1 MREMCKMKN
10 INKKIFFL
18 LLIFLVAFI
27 GLKVN
32 VVYASSETEELK
44 ELLSENEENLGNLQ
58 QFKEVIDGIYND
70 LNEVTEVDEAFR
82 EKLKSD
88 IDKLDNVDGINPL
101 FKSVLD
107 IELKAQADNLTNENI
122 GEMREEILAMKEWT
136 DDKVKD
142 DVSNENVVDKE
153 NNIVQTTQKNVTID
167 QSLSNQSLPKAGIK
181 NINDIKVKSKLIIPK
196 KPIGLYSLNKTAIV
210 FRTFIPSLYVLS
222 FDTEPS
228 GLSR

>member
-181 NINDIKVKSKLIIPK
+181 NIISILLILIVIGAIISIVKYIQLKEIK
-196 KPIGLYSLNKTAIV
+196 
-210 FRTFIPSLYVLS
+210 
-222 FDTEPS
+222 
-228 GLSR
+228 

>member
-88 IDKLDNVDGINPL
+88 IDKLDNVDGINPV

-136 DDKVKD
+136 DDKVKN
-142 DVSNENVVDKE
+142 DVSNENVVNKE
-153 NNIVQTTQKNVTID
+153 NNIEQTTQKNATID

-181 NINDIKVKSKLIIPK
+181 NIISILLILIAIGAIISIIKYIQLKEIK
-196 KPIGLYSLNKTAIV
+196 
-210 FRTFIPSLYVLS
+210 
-222 FDTEPS
+222 
-228 GLSR
+228 

>member
-58 QFKEVIDGIYND
+58 QFKEVIDGMYND

-88 IDKLDNVDGINPL
+88 IDKLDDVDGINPL

-142 DVSNENVVDKE
+142 YVSNENGVDKE

-181 NINDIKVKSKLIIPK
+181 NIISILLILIVIGAIISIIKYIQLKEIK
-196 KPIGLYSLNKTAIV
+196 
-210 FRTFIPSLYVLS
+210 
-222 FDTEPS
+222 
-228 GLSR
+228 

>member
-88 IDKLDNVDGINPL
+88 IDKLDNVDGINPV

-122 GEMREEILAMKEWT
+122 GEM
-136 DDKVKD
+136 
-142 DVSNENVVDKE
+142 NEHIEK
-153 NNIVQTTQKNVTID
+153 
-167 QSLSNQSLPKAGIK
+167 G
-181 NINDIKVKSKLIIPK
+181 
-196 KPIGLYSLNKTAIV
+196 
-210 FRTFIPSLYVLS
+210 R
-222 FDTEPS
+222 
-228 GLSR
+228 

>member
-32 VVYASSETEELK
+32 VVYASSEAEELK

-88 IDKLDNVDGINPL
+88 IDKLDNVDGINPV

-136 DDKVKD
+136 DDKVKN
-142 DVSNENVVDKE
+142 DVSNENVVNKE
-153 NNIVQTTQKNVTID
+153 NNIEQTTQKNATID

-181 NINDIKVKSKLIIPK
+181 NIISILLILIVIGAIISIVKYIQLKEIK
-196 KPIGLYSLNKTAIV
+196 
-210 FRTFIPSLYVLS
+210 
-222 FDTEPS
+222 
-228 GLSR
+228 

>member
-88 IDKLDNVDGINPL
+88 IDKLDDVDGINPV

-181 NINDIKVKSKLIIPK
+181 NIISILLILIVIGAIISIVKYIQLKEIK
-196 KPIGLYSLNKTAIV
+196 
-210 FRTFIPSLYVLS
+210 
-222 FDTEPS
+222 
-228 GLSR
+228 

>member
-32 VVYASSETEELK
+32 VVYASSEAEELK

-88 IDKLDNVDGINPL
+88 IDKLDNVDGINPV

-136 DDKVKD
+136 DDKVKN
-142 DVSNENVVDKE
+142 DVSNENVVNKE
-153 NNIVQTTQKNVTID
+153 NNIEQTTQKNATID

-181 NINDIKVKSKLIIPK
+181 NIISILLILIAIGAIISIIKYIQLKEIK
-196 KPIGLYSLNKTAIV
+196 
-210 FRTFIPSLYVLS
+210 
-222 FDTEPS
+222 
-228 GLSR
+228 

>member
-32 VVYASSETEELK
+32 VVCASSEAEELK

-58 QFKEVIDGIYND
+58 QFKEVIDGMYND

-88 IDKLDNVDGINPL
+88 IDKLDDVDGINPL

-181 NINDIKVKSKLIIPK
+181 NIISILLILIVIGAIISIIKYIQLKEIK
-196 KPIGLYSLNKTAIV
+196 
-210 FRTFIPSLYVLS
+210 
-222 FDTEPS
+222 
-228 GLSR
+228 

>member
-88 IDKLDNVDGINPL
+88 IDKLDNVDGINPV
-101 FKSVLD
+101 FKSILD

-181 NINDIKVKSKLIIPK
+181 NIISILLILIVIGAIISIVKYIQLKEIK
-196 KPIGLYSLNKTAIV
+196 
-210 FRTFIPSLYVLS
+210 
-222 FDTEPS
+222 
-228 GLSR
+228 

>member
-32 VVYASSETEELK
+32 VVCASSEAEELK

-58 QFKEVIDGIYND
+58 QFKEVIDGMYND

-88 IDKLDNVDGINPL
+88 IDKLDDVDGINPL

-142 DVSNENVVDKE
+142 YVSNENGIDKE

-181 NINDIKVKSKLIIPK
+181 NIISILLILIVIGAIISIIKYIQLKEIK
-196 KPIGLYSLNKTAIV
+196 
-210 FRTFIPSLYVLS
+210 
-222 FDTEPS
+222 
-228 GLSR
+228 

>member
-32 VVYASSETEELK
+32 VVCASSEAEELK

-88 IDKLDNVDGINPL
+88 IDKLDNVDGINPV

-181 NINDIKVKSKLIIPK
+181 NIISILLILIVIGAIISIVKYIQLKEIK
-196 KPIGLYSLNKTAIV
+196 
-210 FRTFIPSLYVLS
+210 
-222 FDTEPS
+222 
-228 GLSR
+228 

>member
-32 VVYASSETEELK
+32 VVCASSEAEELK

-58 QFKEVIDGIYND
+58 QFKEVIDGMYND

-88 IDKLDNVDGINPL
+88 IDKLDDVDGINPL

-142 DVSNENVVDKE
+142 YVSNENGVDKE
-153 NNIVQTTQKNVTID
+153 NNIVQITQKNVTID

-181 NINDIKVKSKLIIPK
+181 NIISILLILIVIGAIISIIKYIQLKEIK
-196 KPIGLYSLNKTAIV
+196 
-210 FRTFIPSLYVLS
+210 
-222 FDTEPS
+222 
-228 GLSR
+228 

>member
-181 NINDIKVKSKLIIPK
+181 NIISILLILIVIGAIISIIKYIQLKEIK
-196 KPIGLYSLNKTAIV
+196 
-210 FRTFIPSLYVLS
+210 
-222 FDTEPS
+222 
-228 GLSR
+228 

>member
-88 IDKLDNVDGINPL
+88 IDKLDNVDGINPV

-181 NINDIKVKSKLIIPK
+181 NIISILLILIVIGAIISIVKYIQLKEIK
-196 KPIGLYSLNKTAIV
+196 
-210 FRTFIPSLYVLS
+210 
-222 FDTEPS
+222 
-228 GLSR
+228 

>member
-32 VVYASSETEELK
+32 VVCASSEAEELK

-58 QFKEVIDGIYND
+58 QFKEVIDGMYND

-88 IDKLDNVDGINPL
+88 IDKLDDVDGINP
-101 FKSVLD
+101 VLD

-142 DVSNENVVDKE
+142 YVSNENGVDKE

-181 NINDIKVKSKLIIPK
+181 NIISILLILIVIGAIISIIKYIQLKEIK
-196 KPIGLYSLNKTAIV
+196 
-210 FRTFIPSLYVLS
+210 
-222 FDTEPS
+222 
-228 GLSR
+228 

>member
-88 IDKLDNVDGINPL
+88 IDKLDDVDGINPL

-142 DVSNENVVDKE
+142 YVSNENGVDKE

-181 NINDIKVKSKLIIPK
+181 NIISILLILIVIGAIISIIKYIQLKEIK
-196 KPIGLYSLNKTAIV
+196 
-210 FRTFIPSLYVLS
+210 
-222 FDTEPS
+222 
-228 GLSR
+228 

>member
-88 IDKLDNVDGINPL
+88 IDKLDNVDGINPV

-181 NINDIKVKSKLIIPK
+181 NIISILLILIVIGAIISIIKYIQLKEIK
-196 KPIGLYSLNKTAIV
+196 
-210 FRTFIPSLYVLS
+210 
-222 FDTEPS
+222 
-228 GLSR
+228 

>member
-32 VVYASSETEELK
+32 VVCASSEAEELK

-58 QFKEVIDGIYND
+58 QFKEVIDGMYND

-88 IDKLDNVDGINPL
+88 IDKLDDVDGINPL

-142 DVSNENVVDKE
+142 YVSNENGVDKE

-181 NINDIKVKSKLIIPK
+181 NIISILLILIVIGAIISIIKYIQLKEIK
-196 KPIGLYSLNKTAIV
+196 
-210 FRTFIPSLYVLS
+210 
-222 FDTEPS
+222 
-228 GLSR
+228 

>member
-32 VVYASSETEELK
+32 VVCASSEAEELK

-88 IDKLDNVDGINPL
+88 IDKLDDVDGINPL

-181 NINDIKVKSKLIIPK
+181 NIISILLILIVIGAIISIIKYIQLKEIK
-196 KPIGLYSLNKTAIV
+196 
-210 FRTFIPSLYVLS
+210 
-222 FDTEPS
+222 
-228 GLSR
+228 

>member
-32 VVYASSETEELK
+32 VVCASSEAEELK

-88 IDKLDNVDGINPL
+88 IDKLDNVDGINPV

-181 NINDIKVKSKLIIPK
+181 NIISILLILIVIGAIISIIKYIQLKEIK
-196 KPIGLYSLNKTAIV
+196 
-210 FRTFIPSLYVLS
+210 
-222 FDTEPS
+222 
-228 GLSR
+228 

>member
-58 QFKEVIDGIYND
+58 QFKEVIDGMYND

-88 IDKLDNVDGINPL
+88 IDKLDDVDGINPV

-142 DVSNENVVDKE
+142 YVSNENGVDKE

-181 NINDIKVKSKLIIPK
+181 NIISILLILIVIGAIISIIKYIQLKEIK
-196 KPIGLYSLNKTAIV
+196 
-210 FRTFIPSLYVLS
+210 
-222 FDTEPS
+222 
-228 GLSR
+228 

>member
-1 MREMCKMKN
+1 M
-10 INKKIFFL
+10 
-18 LLIFLVAFI
+18 
-27 GLKVN
+27 KVN

-58 QFKEVIDGIYND
+58 QFKEVIDGMYND

-88 IDKLDNVDGINPL
+88 IDKLDNVDGINPV

-142 DVSNENVVDKE
+142 YVSNENGVDKE

-181 NINDIKVKSKLIIPK
+181 NIISILLILIVIGAIISIIKYIQLKEIK
-196 KPIGLYSLNKTAIV
+196 
-210 FRTFIPSLYVLS
+210 
-222 FDTEPS
+222 
-228 GLSR
+228 

>member
-88 IDKLDNVDGINPL
+88 IDKLDDVDGINPL

-181 NINDIKVKSKLIIPK
+181 NIISILLILIVIGAIISIIKYIQLKEIK
-196 KPIGLYSLNKTAIV
+196 
-210 FRTFIPSLYVLS
+210 
-222 FDTEPS
+222 
-228 GLSR
+228 

>member
-32 VVYASSETEELK
+32 VVCASSEAEELK

-58 QFKEVIDGIYND
+58 QFKEVIDGMYND

-88 IDKLDNVDGINPL
+88 IDKLDDVDGINPL

-142 DVSNENVVDKE
+142 YVSNENGVDKE
-153 NNIVQTTQKNVTID
+153 NNIVKTTQKNVTID

-181 NINDIKVKSKLIIPK
+181 NIISILLILIVIGSIISIIKYIQLKEIK
-196 KPIGLYSLNKTAIV
+196 
-210 FRTFIPSLYVLS
+210 
-222 FDTEPS
+222 
-228 GLSR
+228 